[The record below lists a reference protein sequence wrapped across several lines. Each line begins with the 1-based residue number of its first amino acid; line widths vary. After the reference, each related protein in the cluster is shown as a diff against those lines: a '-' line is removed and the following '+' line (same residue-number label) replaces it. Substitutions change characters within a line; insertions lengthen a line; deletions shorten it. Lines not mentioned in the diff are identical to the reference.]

1 MARINADADRA
12 ARDIRNQVRK
22 EVAGMNAIIGC
33 GDAVEQLPSDLPDSH
48 RRMAERVAIN
58 ASRMIRRLSQ

>member
-33 GDAVEQLPSDLPDSH
+33 GDAVEQLPADLPDSH

-58 ASRMIRRLSQ
+58 ASRMIRRLSR